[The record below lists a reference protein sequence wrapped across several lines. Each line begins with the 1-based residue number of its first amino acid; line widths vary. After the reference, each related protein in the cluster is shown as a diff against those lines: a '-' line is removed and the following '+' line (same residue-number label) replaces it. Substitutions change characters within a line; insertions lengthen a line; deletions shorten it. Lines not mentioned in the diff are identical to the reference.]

1 MPVMPTADP
10 WPSIR
15 AVVKCE
21 KAIRSRGALPR
32 SVFKLDSYWMDLVR
46 LLRVYRCF
54 RDDDPA
60 SMSQLKQE
68 MSANVFDM
76 YIDHKRRALQR
87 RGGQPR
93 RSARH

>member
-1 MPVMPTADP
+1 
-10 WPSIR
+10 
-15 AVVKCE
+15 
-21 KAIRSRGALPR
+21 
-32 SVFKLDSYWMDLVR
+32 MDMVR

-60 SMSQLKQE
+60 SISQLKQE

-76 YIDHKRRALQR
+76 YIDHKRRAVQR
-87 RGGQPR
+87 RGSQPR